1 MDGKEEDEK
10 GYKGSLACISN
21 VITVIP
27 ITTIT
32 SAALHCNSHCPRIP
46 SCNLHPASP
55 SLCWPRHPPTTRH
68 PSPLSHAPKP
78 LQTHFRPPTT
88 QITTSL
94 NTPPECASGRPCNTD
109 ANTRSWK
116 STHSTDAE
124 TAGNLSPCRRE
135 ICHDP
140 LSRRSRLPAVLDS
153 SWQGAYGG
161 LQVIEVV

>member
-88 QITTSL
+88 QNHHLTQHPSRMCKWETMQYRCKHSVMEVHPL
-94 NTPPECASGRPCNTD
+94 NRCGKQQAICPHVEGKYVMTLYQEDHDCPRCSIA
-109 ANTRSWK
+109 
-116 STHSTDAE
+116 
-124 TAGNLSPCRRE
+124 AGKEPTEAFR
-135 ICHDP
+135 
-140 LSRRSRLPAVLDS
+140 
-153 SWQGAYGG
+153 
-161 LQVIEVV
+161 